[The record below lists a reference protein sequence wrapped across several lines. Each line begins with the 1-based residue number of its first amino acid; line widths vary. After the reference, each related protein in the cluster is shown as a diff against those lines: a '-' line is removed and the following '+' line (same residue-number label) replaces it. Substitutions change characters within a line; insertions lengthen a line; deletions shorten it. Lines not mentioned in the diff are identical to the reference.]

1 MPAPTMPEDLLR
13 ILSVMRDPSELQSL
27 FEDLLTPTE
36 MDAIGE
42 RWGIVK
48 RLAAGES
55 QRSIRDAM
63 GASVS
68 TVSRGSRQLKY
79 GTGGFGK
86 ALAQLSAWAG
96 EADAAEADAAE
107 ADAEREGA

>member
-1 MPAPTMPEDLLR
+1 MPAPPLPEDLLKVVAV
-13 ILSVMRDPSELQSL
+13 IDDPTELQTL
-27 FEDLLTPTE
+27 FEDLLTPAE

-42 RWGIVK
+42 RWAIVK

-55 QRSIRDAM
+55 QRSIRDAT

-79 GTGGFGK
+79 GSGGFARAFARLL
-86 ALAQLSAWAG
+86 ALADKPGAG
-96 EADAAEADAAE
+96 R
-107 ADAEREGA
+107 ERT